1 NFMWLFTHTLYVYS
15 SSWYSPSF
23 NENISDLCF
32 RQYVESTI
40 ASEISRIIDLMQQR
54 NFVNYLL
61 KQRVKKHK
69 SATGGEHPKRRLY
82 NNLLMLSLQEKQRR
96 HI

>member
-1 NFMWLFTHTLYVYS
+1 MILYVCLS
-15 SSWYSPSF
+15 IVS
-23 NENISDLCF
+23 EDVQRAA

-69 SATGGEHPKRRLY
+69 
-82 NNLLMLSLQEKQRR
+82 
-96 HI
+96 